1 MAWSPTLTVRC
12 GSTQPPMSGNA
23 TLDDSLALLQSLQDT
38 AERSWRAYQEEEE
51 RHHRQPGGAAGSS
64 AAGQP
69 GQPLG
74 EPGETLLT
82 PPTKAPGEVD
92 ALELQ
97 LSAHQRKLAAVW
109 RQDLSGHHNA
119 APLTRPR
126 TSPPNSETA
135 RTALPPASIK
145 SPNRLLS
152 PFSLGAG
159 APHTLMA
166 PLDTRPIPRPATHP
180 SPSPPHTRAR
190 ARTHTCTRQARN
202 QSAMRPSLRCL
213 SSRRRRSRA
222 PLGPAPP
229 RRWRQA

>member
-1 MAWSPTLTVRC
+1 
-12 GSTQPPMSGNA
+12 MSGNA

-51 RHHRQPGGAAGSS
+51 RHHRGPQPDGAAGSS

-82 PPTKAPGEVD
+82 PPTKAPGEAD

-109 RQDLSGHHNA
+109 RQDLSGHA

-135 RTALPPASIK
+135 RTALLPAPIK

-159 APHTLMA
+159 APHTH
-166 PLDTRPIPRPATHP
+166 PDGSTRPPIRRPATHP
-180 SPSPPHTRAR
+180 SPSPPHARAR
-190 ARTHTCTRQARN
+190 AHTHTCTRQARN

-213 SSRRRRSRA
+213 SRRRRRSRA
-222 PLGPAPP
+222 PLGPAAP

>member
-1 MAWSPTLTVRC
+1 
-12 GSTQPPMSGNA
+12 MSGNG

-51 RHHRQPGGAAGSS
+51 RHHRGPPPDGAAGSS

-74 EPGETLLT
+74 KPGETLLT
-82 PPTKAPGEVD
+82 PPTKAPGETD

-109 RQDLSGHHNA
+109 RQDLSGHYNA

-135 RTALPPASIK
+135 RTALPPVSIK

-152 PFSLGAG
+152 PFCLGAG

-166 PLDTRPIPRPATHP
+166 PLDSSLDRPPIPHP
-180 SPSPPHTRAR
+180 PRHTHTRR
-190 ARTHTCTRQARN
+190 ARTHTLARD
-202 QSAMRPSLRCL
+202 
-213 SSRRRRSRA
+213 RRAIRA
-222 PLGPAPP
+222 QCGRAC
-229 RRWRQA
+229 AA

>member
-1 MAWSPTLTVRC
+1 MARC
-12 GSTQPPMSGNA
+12 PVNGLGGASTQAPMSGNA

-51 RHHRQPGGAAGSS
+51 RHHRGPQPDGAAGSS

-82 PPTKAPGEVD
+82 PPTKAPGEAD
-92 ALELQ
+92 ELELQ

-109 RQDLSGHHNA
+109 RQDLSGHYNA

-126 TSPPNSETA
+126 TSPPNSETT
-135 RTALPPASIK
+135 RTALPPASTK

-166 PLDTRPIPRPATHP
+166 PLDT
-180 SPSPPHTRAR
+180 
-190 ARTHTCTRQARN
+190 
-202 QSAMRPSLRCL
+202 
-213 SSRRRRSRA
+213 
-222 PLGPAPP
+222 
-229 RRWRQA
+229 

>member
-1 MAWSPTLTVRC
+1 
-12 GSTQPPMSGNA
+12 MSVNA

-51 RHHRQPGGAAGSS
+51 RHHRGSQPAGAAGSS

-69 GQPLG
+69 GQPL
-74 EPGETLLT
+74 EKPGETLLT
-82 PPTKAPGEVD
+82 PTTKAPGEAD

-109 RQDLSGHHNA
+109 RQDLSGHYNA

-135 RTALPPASIK
+135 RTALSPASIK

-152 PFSLGAG
+152 PFCLGAG

-180 SPSPPHTRAR
+180 FPPHTRAR
-190 ARTHTCTRQARN
+190 AHTHKLARD
-202 QSAMRPSLRCL
+202 
-213 SSRRRRSRA
+213 RRAIRA
-222 PLGPAPP
+222 QCGRAC
-229 RRWRQA
+229 AA

>member
-1 MAWSPTLTVRC
+1 MQLYLRPASHEVWSALVARC
-12 GSTQPPMSGNA
+12 PINGSGGASTQAAMSGNA

-51 RHHRQPGGAAGSS
+51 RHHRGPQPDGAAGSS

-82 PPTKAPGEVD
+82 PPTKAPGEAD

-109 RQDLSGHHNA
+109 RQDLSGHA

-135 RTALPPASIK
+135 RTALIPAPIK

-159 APHTLMA
+159 APHT
-166 PLDTRPIPRPATHP
+166 P
-180 SPSPPHTRAR
+180 
-190 ARTHTCTRQARN
+190 
-202 QSAMRPSLRCL
+202 
-213 SSRRRRSRA
+213 
-222 PLGPAPP
+222 
-229 RRWRQA
+229 